1 MAGPYRSV
9 DDEDEDW
16 RLSSYAQSH
25 RYPAQAAPSQHNLD
39 SQQQEQEES
48 SDERAPFYTQSNS
61 SYYNNN
67 VNNRNPSESSLP
79 LYRSRSQSLSM
90 AQQKPPR
97 IPQTAGVAQ
106 HGIRAVDYTQT
117 NTAAPSASLS
127 SSSASPSPS
136 PSRSPSTI
144 PPLPPAARPQ
154 PSRNNN
160 TSTTS
165 HQDVGNASTT
175 TTWSSN
181 ANTLTNSTSTNGNH
195 QNPILQQQ
203 QQQLP
208 PHVHAHFQQ
217 DNNSKKRIDWA
228 DEVARVFDGNTRT
241 TKNLQDEKLEM
252 SRSTSPLP
260 PSSSA
265 KPSMSRASTENDMDD
280 ENGYDD

>member
-97 IPQTAGVAQ
+97 IPQGAAQ